1 MKFFSISLQALKVG
15 NNNMKNQQTVVN
27 LPHSSETLNTNF
39 HFLLIWI
46 FTNAIPTNKGLN

>member
-39 HFLLIWI
+39 HFPLIWI